1 MNKGKKEGDRPERL
15 PGAPGEQYRDGPS
28 RVEDEGAQRLPSLAS
43 FSIFF
48 FFVSTT
54 FPPRIV
60 TTGGPNETG
69 RQGCPTRLPINPKVL
84 TTIPLPVEE
93 STTPTPYR
101 NPPSLLLRVLRTAP
115 LSGGLRLAVVA
126 AEDLEHHEEVLLV
139 LQRVAYYVTLS
150 PRPDADELGRLRGCP
165 RASPE

>member
-1 MNKGKKEGDRPERL
+1 MGEYGQEVRGPPRA
-15 PGAPGEQYRDGPS
+15 APGCARRAIPRRPLSGGGPGS
-28 RVEDEGAQRLPSLAS
+28 AALTFPCVLLHL
-43 FSIFF
+43 

-54 FPPRIV
+54 FPSRIV

-69 RQGCPTRLPINPKVL
+69 RRGCPTRLPINPKVL

-126 AEDLEHHEEVLLV
+126 AEDLEHHGEVLLV

-150 PRPDADELGRLRGCP
+150 PRPDADELGHLRGCP